1 MNSEETITCLNC
13 GHQASG
19 RYCNQCGQPT
29 DTQRITLPHV
39 YKKEFLKW
47 VFYYNKGL
55 FHTLKELFS
64 RPGHAIREY
73 VAGKRVQ
80 HLGYISL
87 LLVAIVLFT
96 LAEKLTGFSYA
107 RFGNGVED
115 QKVFT
120 AFDEMIN
127 KYGKVLFL
135 AEILFY
141 AVCSYVVFRKARQNY
156 AEHLVLNAYKT
167 SAILFIN
174 IAFILIEYI
183 PHDLV
188 VMIKINNGIM
198 WVTLLYGI
206 WFYYQYF
213 SIYYEN
219 RFLLLLRT
227 LLATLIPTL
236 LFIVM
241 IIYILMLLSGAKI

>member
-1 MNSEETITCLNC
+1 MNC

-39 YKKEFLKW
+39 FKKEFLKW
-47 VFYYNKGL
+47 IFYYNKGL

-80 HLGYISL
+80 HLGYISF

-107 RFGNGVED
+107 RLGSGLED
-115 QKVFT
+115 QKVLT

-127 KYGKVLFL
+127 KYGKILFL
-135 AEILFY
+135 VEILFY

-156 AEHLVLNAYKT
+156 AEHLVLNTYKT

-174 IAFILIEYI
+174 IVFILIEYI
-183 PHDLV
+183 PHEV
-188 VMIKINNGIM
+188 VVKLQIYNGVM

-213 SIYYEN
+213 SVYYKN
-219 RFLLLLRT
+219 RFLFLLRT
-227 LLATLIPTL
+227 LLATLIPSL
-236 LFIVM
+236 FFIV
-241 IIYILMLLSGAKI
+241 IVIYLLMLITGTII